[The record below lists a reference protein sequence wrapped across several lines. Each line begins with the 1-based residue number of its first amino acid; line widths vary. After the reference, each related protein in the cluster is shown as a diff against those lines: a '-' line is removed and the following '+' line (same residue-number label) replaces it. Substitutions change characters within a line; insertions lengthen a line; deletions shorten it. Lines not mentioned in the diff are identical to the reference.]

1 MAYLI
6 FSLSLLLIY
15 VGLALA
21 LHVQFGLLGIPNFG
35 VVGFWG
41 LGMYA
46 MGVLQIQ
53 LDLSFVDAIFL
64 TIALVAAVSWIIG
77 RMILRLDVQGILC
90 ATIAFSAIVALFVVT
105 EKWATM
111 GVVGLGTIKYPIRI
125 GGASEYLYFV
135 LLILVVGALQ
145 ALTLRLHKS
154 TTGRLLMAIRD
165 NEELAASLGKDV
177 YAVKTF
183 WFVLTC
189 VVMGALGALSAPLN
203 QFLTPNMI
211 VPSVTFA
218 VWIALVLG
226 GKEHSLGA
234 VLGVFITFGIF
245 DILIETYAPV
255 SPELAVYVPNLKLF
269 IYGLLLVGVLM
280 FKPVG
285 LLDPGTPPEAVVAQ
299 GVSVARNG
307 TALGKQLLGSG
318 VDVIKKIFNGE
329 TIATEQS
336 PLPRFNRLFGKAP
349 RDVTPPEEMA
359 TDDPSRKPVDQ
370 DGTSTPESEASRPKK
385 AAGKPD
391 PKPTQK
397 SAEVQS
403 SAQVNAEKDSK
414 KASSSTSKAAKTTR
428 SRRPATTKTTS
439 EEPS

>member
-46 MGVLQIQ
+46 MGVLQVQ
-53 LDLSFVDAIFL
+53 LDLSFVDAMVL
-64 TIALVAAVSWIIG
+64 TIAVVAAVSWLVG
-77 RMILRLDVQGILC
+77 RLILRLDAQGILC

-125 GGASEYLYFV
+125 GNASEYLYF
-135 LLILVVGALQ
+135 LLLVLVVGGLQ
-145 ALTLRLHKS
+145 VLTLRLHKS
-154 TTGRLLMAIRD
+154 TTGRLLIAIRD
-165 NEELAASLGKDV
+165 NEEVAASLGKDT
-177 YAVKTF
+177 YGVKTF

-189 VVMGALGALSAPLN
+189 VVMGTLGALSAPLN

-234 VLGVFITFGIF
+234 VIGVFITFGVF

-255 SPELAVYVPNLKLF
+255 SPEMAVYVPNIKLF

-280 FKPVG
+280 FRPVG
-285 LLDPGTPPEAVVAQ
+285 LLDRRTPPEAVISHGLAGARK
-299 GVSVARNG
+299 GV
-307 TALGKQLLGSG
+307 ALGQHLVAAGLNTARKIFDANAAAADQAALPVLRWPFGRKRLENNPFPVEPPVPTMVSEKASG
-318 VDVIKKIFNGE
+318 VADIEKGKKP
-329 TIATEQS
+329 A
-336 PLPRFNRLFGKAP
+336 R
-349 RDVTPPEEMA
+349 
-359 TDDPSRKPVDQ
+359 
-370 DGTSTPESEASRPKK
+370 GT
-385 AAGKPD
+385 
-391 PKPTQK
+391 KPT
-397 SAEVQS
+397 
-403 SAQVNAEKDSK
+403 NSK
-414 KASSSTSKAAKTTR
+414 LD
-428 SRRPATTKTTS
+428 S
-439 EEPS
+439 EERP